1 MIHVLSSFIY
11 YTDNI
16 SLLILAGKSP
26 FVRAY
31 TFLSSCVFM
40 IMVSISRRSLME
52 QPSDYKSYCFALY
65 VNVFQACYV
74 YHTVYLVL
82 LYTVMLTMIKNLPL
96 KLLWKLHENRN
107 E

>member
-1 MIHVLSSFIY
+1 MQDNDCKFGLISFYYALSYFMIHVLSSFIY

-16 SLLILAGKSP
+16 SLLILAGKPP

-52 QPSDYKSYCFALY
+52 QPSDYKSYCFALD
-65 VNVFQACYV
+65 VNVF
-74 YHTVYLVL
+74 
-82 LYTVMLTMIKNLPL
+82 
-96 KLLWKLHENRN
+96 
-107 E
+107 